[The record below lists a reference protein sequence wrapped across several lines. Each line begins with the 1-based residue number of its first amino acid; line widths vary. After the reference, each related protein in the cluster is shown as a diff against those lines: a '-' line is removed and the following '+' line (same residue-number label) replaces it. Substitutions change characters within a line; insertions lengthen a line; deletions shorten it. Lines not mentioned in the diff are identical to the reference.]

1 MFPIFEYLLVTWI
14 DAAEAARQPITD
26 EAIRAQGKRIQER
39 LSSSSADE
47 CRETYDSFEM
57 SSGWLQGF
65 KQRHNIDQHKR
76 HRQVGGPFDAAA
88 IPTHRASLSMGLR
101 QFAPA
106 DRYNCD
112 EARLHFDRQP
122 ELPGSGS
129 GSGSGS
135 GVEAQGAGGAGGE
148 EGGGGGAGG
157 GEKDKEKEKE
167 KGRFTVFLCVNADGT
182 DKRRITVMSKI
193 RTPAVFKRE
202 RINPANLPVTYRY
215 NKKTSLPTDLWY
227 EFLRTFDADMRDARR
242 RIALVCENCPT
253 YPTPTKPP
261 PNYKGPPPP
270 VLTNITLFFLPTN
283 TAALLQPLSQGIIT
297 AFKATYRKMCA
308 ELLLD
313 HHHHHH
319 SHHAARRERERIN
332 TLEAIDIITSAW
344 SAIPPRIILQCWQAA
359 AICEDLA
366 LMDLG
371 GSPAEYVEAQRRA
384 CLGVLQRLQ
393 PRQEL
398 AGALL
403 EAFWGAEEEIPGCEG
418 GEAGAPDVVRIVDE
432 CVAAGILRRGVEGME
447 LQDGEEEE
455 GEEEGVGGGYLAEVN
470 RYLRSLPVSVL
481 KTPMGKEVAVS
492 EAISSNML
500 VMAGIPQQFR
510 KRKAESMAGGL
521 GGENGANGSGGGGG
535 GSGGVA
541 DTGADIAVYTSRFL

>member
-1 MFPIFEYLLVTWI
+1 MPPRQRQGLTQLQKYEICRLRAQHPSMKLAEFAQLPLCPRRRDGRPLAISSLADHLKGWEETVKQGPPEGAEANKKKSRPAMFPIFEYLLVTWI

-122 ELPGSGS
+122 ELPGS

-371 GSPAEYVEAQRRA
+371 GSPTEYVEAQRRA

-418 GEAGAPDVVRIVDE
+418 GEAG
-432 CVAAGILRRGVEGME
+432 RRMW
-447 LQDGEEEE
+447 
-455 GEEEGVGGGYLAEVN
+455 
-470 RYLRSLPVSVL
+470 
-481 KTPMGKEVAVS
+481 
-492 EAISSNML
+492 
-500 VMAGIPQQFR
+500 
-510 KRKAESMAGGL
+510 
-521 GGENGANGSGGGGG
+521 
-535 GSGGVA
+535 
-541 DTGADIAVYTSRFL
+541 